1 MKNKY
6 IAIFLCSLMVMSA
19 GCGNTISQEEY
30 DSLQAEKKT
39 LETEMQALKDEKQQL
54 SEDLSNIESELSEL
68 NDDYESYKEKMAP
81 YEKLS
86 VAEAKAKTAEAEK
99 QAAEAEKAK
108 KEQEE
113 AEAAAKAAAEA
124 EASAAAEAEKAKG
137 YETGIT
143 YDQLART
150 PDDFKGQKV
159 KFSGKVLQVME
170 SDDETQIRLAVD
182 SNYDTVLYCGY
193 SPAIISSRILDDD
206 IITVYGTSLG
216 LFSYTSTLG
225 GKITLPAIYVDKI
238 DQ

>member
-99 QAAEAEKAK
+99 Q
-108 KEQEE
+108 
-113 AEAAAKAAAEA
+113 
-124 EASAAAEAEKAKG
+124 AAEAEKAKG

>member
-1 MKNKY
+1 M
-6 IAIFLCSLMVMSA
+6 
-19 GCGNTISQEEY
+19 
-30 DSLQAEKKT
+30 
-39 LETEMQALKDEKQQL
+39 

-99 QAAEAEKAK
+99 Q
-108 KEQEE
+108 
-113 AEAAAKAAAEA
+113 
-124 EASAAAEAEKAKG
+124 AAEAEKAKG

>member
-124 EASAAAEAEKAKG
+124 EKAKG